1 MRVRITSATSVA
13 DGAGGRYEYGQV
25 LDLDDSLAQAWIDAG
40 HAEKATGTP
49 VTDRGRTRREATR
62 RAPRTTGKKAAGATG
77 GEAEATGPAGAQT
90 PPPGGD

>member
-40 HAEKATGTP
+40 HAEKATGKQL
-49 VTDRGRTRREATR
+49 TDRGRTRREATR
-62 RAPRTTGKKAAGATG
+62 RAPRTAKKAAGATG
-77 GEAEATGPAGAQT
+77 GEAEAIGRAGAQN